1 MIYFLGKEKAEQR
14 FKQWSQSA
22 AQHAAASV
30 SAMQLCRAI
39 LMQSRANLRRTWS
52 LLKTAKMWL
61 NPQWAKWYQWAPLP
75 SLGPLKIITTCPSCC
90 WANFSCLMPFFNR
103 TASALIPEIL
113 LSLLEITGFRLLQWS
128 RASAFLQDAQR
139 DEAQDITQT
148 LASPRQP
155 GWDLGR
161 ISSGKEADKTSPNHR
176 QEGKAKSCQ
185 LHKQSLP
192 SPATLVPDKVLCQWA
207 FFHSKIFHRMIIFE

>member
-75 SLGPLKIITTCPSCC
+75 SLGPLKIITTCPK
-90 WANFSCLMPFFNR
+90 L
-103 TASALIPEIL
+103 L
-113 LSLLEITGFRLLQWS
+113 LSKLLMSHAVFQQDCFSSHPRNPTEFTGNNRIQITAVIKSICFPAGCTAGWS
-128 RASAFLQDAQR
+128 SRHHSN
-139 DEAQDITQT
+139 
-148 LASPRQP
+148 P
-155 GWDLGR
+155 G
-161 ISSGKEADKTSPNHR
+161 KP
-176 QEGKAKSCQ
+176 
-185 LHKQSLP
+185 
-192 SPATLVPDKVLCQWA
+192 
-207 FFHSKIFHRMIIFE
+207 